1 MNALERHSLKKPT
14 GTINYYPHTFNKIT
28 SNRTILFQG
37 AVPLHEIVYIIYDFC
52 LHYINNTSKNVD
64 TYLSMIK
71 NNTSLSRPITLT
83 ILKLNGLKTK
93 KQRQK
98 KIREIIPELI
108 NTFQEIFNHFL
119 TVNNSENNPYR
130 EDTHLNNLKQSRHD
144 FIDTIIP
151 QLNSLLNV

>member
-1 MNALERHSLKKPT
+1 MNALVSTLKKPT

-37 AVPLHEIVYIIYDFC
+37 AVPLHEIVYVIYDFC
-52 LHYINNTSKNVD
+52 LHYITNTSKNVD

-71 NNTSLSRPITLT
+71 NNTSLSRPVTLT
-83 ILKLNGLKTK
+83 MLKLNGLKTK

-119 TVNNSENNPYR
+119 TVNNSENNAYR
-130 EDTHLNNLKQSRHD
+130 EDTHLNSLKQSRQD
-144 FIDTIIP
+144 FNDTIIP
-151 QLNSLLNV
+151 LLNSL